1 MIFTF
6 CFPHKRVRRARRPRV
21 VTLWRGVRGLGL
33 GIAGGAD
40 DAAGGGGIFV
50 SHIAV
55 GGAAHHDGRL
65 KLGDKILAVRDEDV
79 SISFLILYHTLITL

>member
-1 MIFTF
+1 M
-6 CFPHKRVRRARRPRV
+6 

-40 DAAGGGGIFV
+40 NAGGGGVFV

-65 KLGDKILAVRDEDV
+65 RLGDKILAVRDEDV
-79 SISFLILYHTLITL
+79 SKNFTN

>member
-1 MIFTF
+1 M
-6 CFPHKRVRRARRPRV
+6 
-21 VTLWRGVRGLGL
+21 

-65 KLGDKILAVRDEDV
+65 RLGDKILAVRDKDV
-79 SISFLILYHTLITL
+79 SFLDLMFFFNLFIKLKIKKCPQI

>member
-1 MIFTF
+1 M
-6 CFPHKRVRRARRPRV
+6 V
-21 VTLWRGVRGLGL
+21 VTLCRGARGLGL

-40 DAAGGGGIFV
+40 DAGGEGIFI

-65 KLGDKILAVRDEDV
+65 KLGDKILAVRDEHV
-79 SISFLILYHTLITL
+79 S

>member
-1 MIFTF
+1 M
-6 CFPHKRVRRARRPRV
+6 

-65 KLGDKILAVRDEDV
+65 RLGDKILAVRDKDV
-79 SISFLILYHTLITL
+79 SIAQFITEIDSYNNNSGRSKK